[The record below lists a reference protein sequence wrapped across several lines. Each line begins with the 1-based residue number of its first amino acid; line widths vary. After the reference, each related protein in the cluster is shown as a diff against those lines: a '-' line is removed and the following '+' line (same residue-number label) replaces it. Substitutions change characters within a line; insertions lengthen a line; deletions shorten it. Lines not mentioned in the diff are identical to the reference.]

1 MARDYNRAGV
11 CCWPGGGWLFSV
23 GIVLRSVTQK
33 YGQLSKKVLAFYV
46 WVSIKY
52 KNTCISL
59 FLDDKKEPS

>member
-1 MARDYNRAGV
+1 L
-11 CCWPGGGWLFSV
+11 LFSV

-33 YGQLSKKVLAFYV
+33 YEQLSKKVLAFYV